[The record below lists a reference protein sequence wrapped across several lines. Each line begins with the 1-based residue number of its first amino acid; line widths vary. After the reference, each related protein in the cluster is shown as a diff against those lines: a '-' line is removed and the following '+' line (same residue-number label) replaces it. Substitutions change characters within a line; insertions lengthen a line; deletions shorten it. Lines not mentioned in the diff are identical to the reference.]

1 MISFHDPLD
10 AATLAAEGVVEFPQ
24 IRGLGNYS
32 GPSRM
37 SLWRS
42 FPSTKRATMTADLL
56 DGKRVATE
64 IRAEVAEQVRQFVQS
79 GGPKPCLTAV
89 LVGEDPAS
97 QVYVRNKSR
106 ACDKAGIEGRTLRLD
121 TGITQRELIDTI
133 QGLNQDPNVHGI
145 LVQLPLPADG
155 NGGSGFDERGILD
168 TVAPLKDVDAFSPV
182 NVGLLMQGRP
192 RFLPCTPHGIVQLL
206 HRCNLSVAGKHVV
219 VVGRSDIV
227 GKPMAM
233 MLAQR
238 EGSCGKEVANAT
250 VTIAHSR
257 TENLAEVCRSA
268 DCLIAAVGVP
278 EMIRGDMVRE
288 GGVVIDVGINRVGDK
303 LVGDVAFEE
312 ASEVA
317 AAITPVPGGVG
328 PLTIAMLLHNTL
340 LAAKLQSDSS
350 AAPI

>member
-1 MISFHDPLD
+1 
-10 AATLAAEGVVEFPQ
+10 
-24 IRGLGNYS
+24 
-32 GPSRM
+32 
-37 SLWRS
+37 
-42 FPSTKRATMTADLL
+42 MTADLL
-56 DGKRVATE
+56 DGKRVASE
-64 IRAEVAEQVRQFVQS
+64 IRAEVADKVRQFVHG
-79 GGPKPCLTAV
+79 GGPQPCLTAV

-106 ACDKAGIEGRTLRLD
+106 ACEKAGIDGRTLRLD
-121 TGITQRELIDTI
+121 AGISQQELLETI
-133 QGLNQDPNVHGI
+133 QGLNDDPAVHGI
-145 LVQLPLPADG
+145 LVQLPLPTGG
-155 NGGSGFDERGILD
+155 NGGKGFDERAILD

-233 MLAQR
+233 MLAQKN
-238 EGSCGKEVANAT
+238 GSCGSEIANAT

-257 TENLAEVCRSA
+257 TENLRDICKTA

-278 EMIRGDMVRE
+278 EMIRGDMIHE
-288 GGVVIDVGINRVGDK
+288 GAIVIDVGINRVGEK
-303 LVGDVAFEE
+303 LVGDVAFDE
-312 ASEVA
+312 AMEVA
-317 AAITPVPGGVG
+317 SAITPVPGGVG

-340 LAAKLQSDSS
+340 LAAQLQLHS
-350 AAPI
+350 